1 MIAALL
7 PPYQPNAP
15 TLPIAPLELLSD
27 YIEVLIKESR
37 PQTTGKGPKR
47 RIRVRDIRRGQHL
60 TGKRKSETE
69 MMRETV
75 RRRRRIIY
83 IFQVAIEDVT
93 SEVVSIETRSALND
107 PGK

>member
-1 MIAALL
+1 M
-7 PPYQPNAP
+7 
-15 TLPIAPLELLSD
+15 
-27 YIEVLIKESR
+27 
-37 PQTTGKGPKR
+37 
-47 RIRVRDIRRGQHL
+47 

-83 IFQVAIEDVT
+83 IFQVVIEDVT